1 MKKKEKGGAKE
12 DMKKENSKKGI
23 TLIALIITIIVL
35 LVLAGITIN
44 LTIGQDGILK
54 RAEEAGKNY
63 VEAAENEKT
72 QLDEFLNE
80 TDKIIANV
88 TGGSTGGNTEGST
101 PTIDASVLAL
111 EAGDYIKYDTGVSTV
126 GENGVIMCRVLY
138 PVSSE
143 YGLQIISDK
152 NVRDVTLGVQGDYV
166 ASTTVYNNAIEDLNN
181 YAEDY
186 INKEYAYDARCVGSA
201 PTISNGMF
209 VNKNKVKFE
218 GTTEY
223 VVPSETNYVTPQFT
237 NANYINSYTTD
248 KNYETDQTQMKTAE
262 IWTTEE
268 NYWLASRKVYSSSS
282 FCSFYVRYVYS
293 SGALAGDDLCGVYSG
308 GNASGNSRENG
319 LRPCISLKSDIIKIT
334 GGTGEDADNA
344 YIIGK

>member
-35 LVLAGITIN
+35 LILAGITIN

-54 RAEEAGKNY
+54 RAEEAGRNY
-63 VEAAENEKT
+63 VDAAENEKN
-72 QLDEFLNE
+72 QLAQFAEL
-80 TDKIIANV
+80 TDKLI
-88 TGGSTGGNTEGST
+88 TSTTQG
-101 PTIDASVLAL
+101 IDMEVLNL

-126 GENGVIMCRVLY
+126 GENGVITCRVLY
-138 PVSSE
+138 PASSE

-152 NVRDVTLGVQGDYV
+152 NVRNVTLGVQDNYSESV
-166 ASTTVYNNAIEDLNN
+166 TAYNNAIEDLNE
-181 YAEDY
+181 YTEDY
-186 INKEYAYDARCVGSA
+186 INDEYAYDARCVGSA